1 MAMLELW
8 GGISERTS
16 PFENEISLR
25 SKGMALC
32 KHRETLRLLVQFPR
46 LSTALTSFEG
56 QGIVHTYPNPSLIS
70 SVSSP
75 FYSSHFVRG
84 ARHSSYIPKP
94 YYSKCI
100 FFTSINSHFAALRSK
115 GKANPSLISSAS
127 PLYYNS
133 HCARRAR
140 FAYFFLKKVRPPA
153 EPMVFALMLGAFI
166 VGEVLDLDVFE
177 LEPEVFAEYRAELV
191 AKASLLRFFIGCE
204 ADSLFLAGK
213 LVYSVRK
220 RAHIIPLL

>member
-1 MAMLELW
+1 MLELW

-84 ARHSSYIPKP
+84 ARHSSYISKP

-115 GKANPSLISSAS
+115 GKCRP
-127 PLYYNS
+127 
-133 HCARRAR
+133 ARKGGVRA
-140 FAYFFLKKVRPPA
+140 
-153 EPMVFALMLGAFI
+153 GADFQ
-166 VGEVLDLDVFE
+166 
-177 LEPEVFAEYRAELV
+177 
-191 AKASLLRFFIGCE
+191 KASLPKIAIVEVKRKIHTKQQNQHRKKHKNSCGARVFRF
-204 ADSLFLAGK
+204 
-213 LVYSVRK
+213 
-220 RAHIIPLL
+220 

>member
-1 MAMLELW
+1 MYELC
-8 GGISERTS
+8 GGREDLAESREVVRQHLLKKVCNVRTY
-16 PFENEISLR
+16 R
-25 SKGMALC
+25 
-32 KHRETLRLLVQFPR
+32 
-46 LSTALTSFEG
+46 
-56 QGIVHTYPNPSLIS
+56 NPSLIS
-70 SVSSP
+70 SD
-75 FYSSHFVRG
+75 
-84 ARHSSYIPKP
+84 
-94 YYSKCI
+94 
-100 FFTSINSHFAALRSK
+100 
-115 GKANPSLISSAS
+115 S

-153 EPMVFALMLGAFI
+153 EPMVFALMLGALI
-166 VGEVLDLDVFE
+166 VGEVLDLDVLE
-177 LEPEVFAEYRAELV
+177 LKPEVFAEYRAELV